1 MKMPPRSQQASEA
14 MLFGHHLETRTTPE
28 GQRNNPMNARGLMP
42 MELESSN
49 PYGDGRIA
57 RSVNGLMFTPAA
69 QQQIVV
75 HPAGS
80 KPGGD
85 NPVVPGHPEQIAP
98 TKLLEQLGS
107 PLRTTTTAMSAS
119 QQGLRGNPQA
129 AIERGIPGELAMKPM
144 PRRSGFDTR
153 RPGAMRSIGG

>member
-1 MKMPPRSQQASEA
+1 MKMPPRPAAAFSFHPDPRLKNEPKYQTNRP
-14 MLFGHHLETRTTPE
+14 G
-28 GQRNNPMNARGLMP
+28 NADGLMP
-42 MELESSN
+42 EQLQSSN
-49 PYGDGRIA
+49 PYGDGVMV
-57 RSVNGLMFTPAA
+57 RSIDGVTITPAA

-85 NPVVPGHPEQIAP
+85 NPVVPGNPEQIAP